1 MINELLTHQAYVR
14 ECPEDEDCNLYTTHY
29 SITIIDTSYEE
40 SLTDKC
46 IDIQSYRIID
56 NKRYILSTKISNSIP
71 LMLSRIQKISNFTN
85 TNYIAFS
92 DAPVPIVPNT
102 NLTLSNTEDTEEED
116 GPRDYLKLLRDN

>member
-1 MINELLTHQAYVR
+1 
-14 ECPEDEDCNLYTTHY
+14 
-29 SITIIDTSYEE
+29 
-40 SLTDKC
+40 
-46 IDIQSYRIID
+46 
-56 NKRYILSTKISNSIP
+56 
-71 LMLSRIQKISNFTN
+71 MLSRIQKISNFTN